1 MSFHGCVPDN
11 SETDIT
17 KIYTVSAV
25 LSAETDPATVT
36 KENISLTGASSGAPM
51 TITEVC
57 YNLYDNSVSAT
68 IKPGAYHENYY
79 NLTLNGETYLCK
91 TIAENE
97 LVRNTVTIKSVT
109 TDENGVTVAVYNPTF
124 LDVTVTV
131 TGENGSDIIAEDALF
146 IKAETTGSVYFD
158 GITDST
164 LTWTIQ

>member
-97 LVRNTVTIKSVT
+97 IIRNTVSLKSVAQG
-109 TDENGVTVAVYNPTF
+109 ENGTTVYVYNPTF
-124 LDVTVTV
+124 SDVTVTV
-131 TGENGSDIIAEDALF
+131 TGASDSDIIAEDTLF

-158 GITDST
+158 GITESV
-164 LTWTIQ
+164 LTWTVQ